1 MNSPALSRNRNSKPP
16 FQFKTALST
25 QNNTPDS
32 TKTSKLKTTFQISYS
47 KRQFRL
53 KNHPIDLNPPP
64 GSKLSSL
71 LLAATKLWPRL
82 CFYTCVWFCSQGG
95 VSGQGEP
102 LPNGELPPGPD
113 TPPGMETPCGMETPP
128 GADPPPG
135 KETPAHGQWE
145 AGTHPTGMHS
155 CSKFKPPSILKTH
168 NNTPG
173 SKLKLGLETV
183 MIRIFP
189 TSFASTT

>member
-1 MNSPALSRNRNSKPP
+1 MIRLNWIHQHCLEIGTQNHPSNSKLPS
-16 FQFKTALST
+16 QLRTILRT
-25 QNNTPDS
+25 QQ
-32 TKTSKLKTTFQISYS
+32 KASKLKTTFQISYS

-128 GADPPPG
+128 GSRPPRGSRRLHTVNERPVR
-135 KETPAHGQWE
+135 
-145 AGTHPTGMHS
+145 
-155 CSKFKPPSILKTH
+155 ILLECILVQSSNH
-168 NNTPG
+168 LPY
-173 SKLKLGLETV
+173 SKL
-183 MIRIFP
+183 
-189 TSFASTT
+189 TTILLAQKSNLD